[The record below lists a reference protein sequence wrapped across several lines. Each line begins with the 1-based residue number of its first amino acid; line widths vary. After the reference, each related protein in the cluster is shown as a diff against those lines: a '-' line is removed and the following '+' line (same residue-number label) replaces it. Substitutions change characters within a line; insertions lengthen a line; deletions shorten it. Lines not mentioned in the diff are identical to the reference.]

1 MLGLLLDSEHFG
13 WRIIGRGK
21 HRVQTTDFQSL
32 PALSGSLC
40 LWALLELARG
50 SQGLPAE
57 FSHNNKPLCSTI
69 KEVSHPH
76 THTHTHKLLL
86 SKSALSYVT
95 SLLTA
100 KREQAHSTFWK
111 NNHNQRSWEPALQS
125 PSTNICLHT
134 KEIRGQE
141 ESIRRQY

>member
-57 FSHNNKPLCSTI
+57 FSHSNKPLCSTI
-69 KEVSHPH
+69 KEVSSIPKGPACYWTTEKPFYRLYILCEEEETVFLTSH
-76 THTHTHKLLL
+76 TPNRFTWCPKVYAEHK
-86 SKSALSYVT
+86 KEMY
-95 SLLTA
+95 SLFL
-100 KREQAHSTFWK
+100 
-111 NNHNQRSWEPALQS
+111 
-125 PSTNICLHT
+125 
-134 KEIRGQE
+134 
-141 ESIRRQY
+141 